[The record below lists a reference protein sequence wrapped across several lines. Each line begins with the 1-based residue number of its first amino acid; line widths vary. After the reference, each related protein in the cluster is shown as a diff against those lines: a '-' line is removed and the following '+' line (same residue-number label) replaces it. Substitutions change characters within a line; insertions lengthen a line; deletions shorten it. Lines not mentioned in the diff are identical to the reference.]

1 MKNKQ
6 YKNELTYETIKNA
19 VAGNVDAQDAICD
32 HYEQYII
39 KLSKICTF
47 ILTFSINLK
56 AIKIDSKK
64 IIKSKNNFISNSL
77 FR

>member
-1 MKNKQ
+1 MKNKH

-39 KLSKICTF
+39 KLSKIPYLNEHGELKYKIDEDLYMSLKVKLYEVISTF
-47 ILTFSINLK
+47 IV
-56 AIKIDSKK
+56 A
-64 IIKSKNNFISNSL
+64 
-77 FR
+77 